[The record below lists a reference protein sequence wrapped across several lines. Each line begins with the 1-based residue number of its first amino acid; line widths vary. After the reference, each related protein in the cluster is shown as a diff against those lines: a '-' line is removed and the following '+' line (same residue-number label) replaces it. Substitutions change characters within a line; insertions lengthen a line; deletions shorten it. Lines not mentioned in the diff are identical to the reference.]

1 VTTSKQAEELYARAG
16 ITDVAE
22 YYRSRFFTD
31 SVWDARYFDA
41 LNRFDIRYARTMW
54 VYDNIRPGAQVLELG
69 CGEGMLALLKLKDAH
84 LTGVDLSMELLTV
97 ARRNGY
103 DVTCKAHV
111 AQLPFP
117 DDSFDYVV
125 SLDVLGHIA
134 ADEKDTV
141 IAEMARVLRPGGVTL
156 HGIEM
161 LNRELH
167 KGYETMSAEALKSFL
182 SIDGH
187 IGLEDEEA
195 TAARF
200 HNFFAHVEARPR
212 YTLCLS
218 ADEFLKQA
226 DEYGVPFETDFLNYL
241 RGLSFDEKRAFN
253 LAMGYVFGK
262 VSDLDINLPSSGL
275 YLLLKASPAPLGPFY
290 AEHRERRAL
299 LRADDETNSAGA
311 LCLDRSGRAR
321 FERGWYEAN
330 DLPPVARWMG
340 AYSRT
345 CFRASSLLMLRLDL
359 TTHMPDLDRQPI
371 ELEFTLN
378 GVRLCVFALCRY
390 GWLEL
395 QMEVPQEFERSAS
408 PDDGWFELE
417 IRATRTWQ
425 PSVSNPGNTDDRQ
438 LSIAVCNIEIAP
450 QT

>member
-1 VTTSKQAEELYARAG
+1 VSTSKQTAELYARAG

-22 YYRSRFFTD
+22 YYRSRFFTN
-31 SVWDARYFDA
+31 SVWDARYFDP

-54 VYDNIRPGAQVLELG
+54 VYDNVRAGARVLDLG
-69 CGEGMLALLKLKDAH
+69 CGEGMLALLKLKGAH
-84 LTGVDLSMELLTV
+84 LTGVDLSRELLTV

-103 DVTCKAHV
+103 DVTCAALL

-125 SLDVLGHIA
+125 SLDVMGHIA
-134 ADEKDTV
+134 LDEKDTV
-141 IAEMARVLRPGGVTL
+141 IAEMARVLRPDGVTL
-156 HGIEM
+156 HGIET

-167 KGYETMSAEALKSFL
+167 KGYETMGTEALRSFL

-187 IGLEDEEA
+187 IGLEDEEE
-195 TAARF
+195 TAAHF
-200 HNFFAHVEARPR
+200 QNFFAHVQARPR

-226 DEYGVPFETDFLNYL
+226 DEYGVPFEADFLGYL

-253 LAMGYVFGK
+253 LAMGYVFGRI
-262 VSDLDINLPSSGL
+262 SDLDIGLPKSGL
-275 YLLLKASPAPLGPFY
+275 YLLLKASLASLGPFY
-290 AEHRERRAL
+290 GEHRERRAL
-299 LRADDETNSAGA
+299 LQAENETLDAGRV
-311 LCLDRSGRAR
+311 CLDRSGRAR

-345 CFRASSLLMLRLDL
+345 SFRAPSVCRLRLDL
-359 TTHMPDLDRQPI
+359 TTHIPDLDRQPV

-378 GVRLCVFALCRY
+378 DVRLCSFSLCGY
-390 GWLEL
+390 GWLEVEL
-395 QMEVPQEFERSAS
+395 HVPSEIAQPAS
-408 PDDGWFELE
+408 PAEDRFEFD
-417 IRATRTWQ
+417 IRASRTWQ
-425 PSVSNPGNTDDRQ
+425 PAVSTPGSTDDRQ
-438 LSIAVCNIEIAP
+438 LSIAVCNIEIFSEP
-450 QT
+450 